1 MWQAHLLAHPNRVV
15 ALTETVLC
23 VADVAAAEERFRRLT
38 GLVPLRHGAARIFAF
53 ASGRL
58 VLCDP
63 ASLGDFM
70 TEATPPTLPWFAGF
84 SVATDDGNA
93 AVRQILRRNLVPH
106 AEHGAAVVVPAE
118 AACGAACRFLPYP
131 PSRRRAGNASIA
143 ARAKEDSDG

>member
-1 MWQAHLLAHPNRVV
+1 MGQPHLLAHPNHAV

-23 VADVAAAEERFRRLT
+23 VADLAAAEERFRRPT
-38 GLVPLRHGAARIFAF
+38 GIVPLRHGAARIFAF

-84 SVATDDGNA
+84 SVATDDRNA
-93 AVRQILRRNLVPH
+93 AARQILRRNLVPH
-106 AEHGAAVVVPAE
+106 AQHCPAVGAPAE
-118 AACGAACRFLPYP
+118 AA
-131 PSRRRAGNASIA
+131 ASP
-143 ARAKEDSDG
+143 

>member
-1 MWQAHLLAHPNRVV
+1 MWQKHLLSHPNHAV

-23 VADVAAAEERFRRLT
+23 VADLAAAEERFRRPT
-38 GLVPLRHGAARIFAF
+38 GIVPLRHGAARIFAF

-93 AVRQILRRNLVPH
+93 AVRQILRRNGVPH
-106 AEHGAAVVVPAE
+106 AEHGAVLVVPPE
-118 AACGAACRFLPYP
+118 AACGAACRFLPHP

-143 ARAKEDSDG
+143 PQA